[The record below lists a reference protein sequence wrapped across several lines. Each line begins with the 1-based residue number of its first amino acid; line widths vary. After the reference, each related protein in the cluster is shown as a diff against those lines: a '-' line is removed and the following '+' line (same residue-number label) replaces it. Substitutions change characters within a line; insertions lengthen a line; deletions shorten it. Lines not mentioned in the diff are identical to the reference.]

1 MAFNLYSTSDG
12 RVPAVEYLPASEM
25 TPKAGMALYLK
36 DGMLSIATGTTVPT
50 YLCMTEKDSAVSAG
64 TLIPV
69 IRIESDMIF
78 RTTNSAAL
86 TSEIGS
92 KVTLH
97 ATNGMQVT
105 ATVEGGVAEIVY
117 KSGNEVGS
125 EVRVRF

>member
-12 RVPAVEYLPASEM
+12 RVPAVEYLPASAI
-25 TPKAGMALYLK
+25 TPKAGMVLYLK

-86 TSEIGS
+86 TAEIGS

-97 ATNGMQVT
+97 ASNGMQVT
-105 ATVEGGVAEIVY
+105 ATVEGGVAEILY

-125 EVRVRF
+125 DVRVRF